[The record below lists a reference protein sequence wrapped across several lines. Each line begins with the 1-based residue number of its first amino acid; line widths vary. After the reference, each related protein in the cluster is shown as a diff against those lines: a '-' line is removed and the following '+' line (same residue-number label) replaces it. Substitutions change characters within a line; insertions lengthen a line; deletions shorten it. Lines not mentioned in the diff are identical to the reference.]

1 MRKLIFGK
9 ESKKRQITKEEL
21 RAKLEI
27 CKETVLEWSSLLCG
41 IIRDKEDSMMG
52 NIRHMEPELINQLR
66 EERLSRFL
74 SLEVNFLYDI

>member
-1 MRKLIFGK
+1 M
-9 ESKKRQITKEEL
+9 
-21 RAKLEI
+21 KLEE

-66 EERLSRFL
+66 EERLFRFL
-74 SLEVNFLYDI
+74 SLEVKSEINFNIPGHREGKHLDQL